1 MRLDEIERCLIA
13 PHPREEV
20 SGRHEDS
27 ELTVG
32 VPRGGAFE
40 ARQKTRELGME
51 FRRTQMLNDDERLA
65 TALAQLVRR
74 QLA

>member
-1 MRLDEIERCLIA
+1 MRLVEIERCLIA

-20 SGRHEDS
+20 GGRHEDN

-32 VPRGGAFE
+32 VPRGGPFE
-40 ARQKTRELGME
+40 ARQKARELGME
-51 FRRTQMLNDDERLA
+51 FQRTQMLNDDERLA